1 MKSNV
6 REWLEQGVVD
16 VFIAYIRR
24 DGHVLPHV
32 FTRQRLE
39 GCDRLHTG
47 VQRYPLEEMAMEM
60 AAEEPELRIG
70 LLARDCTTRSLNV
83 LQTWN
88 QLNQDRIR
96 TLQVSCCPSGLREH
110 ARCSYLKPDEP
121 GSVKASLGFD
131 PNADPEE
138 VETLTQDKQFAH
150 WQYEFTKCIKCFGCR
165 DICPVCFCRECSLE
179 NQDLIHTGEQLT
191 EVPLFHLVRA
201 VHMAGRCIDCGLC
214 EEACPMD
221 IPLRLLYRKVNEI
234 VVQTFDY
241 HTGIDQG
248 TPPLNILGS
257 EVNLQTAPL

>member
-1 MKSNV
+1 MQSRIRK
-6 REWLEQGVVD
+6 WLEQGEVD
-16 VFIAYIRR
+16 VFIAYMEQ

-32 FTRQRLE
+32 FTRDNLE
-39 GCDRLHTG
+39 ECAGLHAG
-47 VQRYPLEEMAMEM
+47 VERYPLEVMAMEL
-60 AAEEPELRIG
+60 AAEDPELKIG
-70 LLARDCTTRSLNV
+70 ILARDCTTRALNV
-83 LQTWN
+83 LETWN

-96 TLQVSCCPSGLREH
+96 SLQVSCCPSSLRDH
-110 ARCSYLKPDEP
+110 ARCSYLDPEP
-121 GSVKASLGFD
+121 CGEVKASQGID
-131 PNADPEE
+131 SHAGTQE
-138 VETLTQDKQFAH
+138 VESLGQDELFARWH
-150 WQYEFTKCIKCFGCR
+150 YEFSKCIKCYGCR

-179 NQDLIHTGEQLT
+179 NPDLIHTGQQLT

-241 HTGIDQG
+241 RTGVDKG

-257 EVNLQTAPL
+257 EVTLETASL